1 MDAVELPVWHA
12 GEITMQTRA
21 GVALRMAEIGPR
33 VLRPYLPAQHR
44 DFYRRLPFVVL
55 GVADAMGLPIASILM
70 GRPGF
75 VFSPDPMTL
84 RIDALP
90 DPADPLDTALRPGAK
105 FGLLGI
111 ELPTRRRNR
120 ANGIVTTRDGT
131 GLTLAV
137 EQSFGNCPQYITP
150 RAPAGDPLPVRI
162 EALVVLDAAA
172 DELLARADTLFVASA
187 APAGVDVSHRGGAP
201 GFLARDADG
210 AILLP
215 DYRGNN
221 FFNTLGNLAL
231 NPRIGLAVPDFSS
244 GDLLRIQGHAEILL
258 DDRHAVPPHTGRVVR
273 ITPTHAAWVRG
284 GAPKTNT

>member
-1 MDAVELPVWHA
+1 MSAVERPVWHA
-12 GEITMQTRA
+12 GEIVMQEQA
-21 GVALRMAEIGPR
+21 GVAARMAEIGPR
-33 VLRPYLPAQHR
+33 VLRPYLPEQHR
-44 DFYRRLPFVVL
+44 DFYPRLAFVVL
-55 GVADAMGLPIASILM
+55 GAVDATGLPIASILI

-75 VFSPDPMTL
+75 VFSPDPVTL

-90 DPADPLDTALRPGAK
+90 DPADPLDAALRPGAK

-120 ANGIVTTRDGT
+120 VNGTVAARDGT

-150 RAPAGDPLPVRI
+150 RAPTGDPQPARI
-162 EALVVLDAAA
+162 EKLASLDAAS
-172 DELLARADTLFVASA
+172 DRLLARADTLFVASV

-210 AILLP
+210 EILLP

-231 NPRIGLAVPDFSS
+231 DPRIGLAVPDFHS
-244 GDLLRIQGHAEILL
+244 GDLLRIQGRAEILW
-258 DDRHAVPPHTGRVVR
+258 DDRRAVPPRTGRVVR
-273 ITPTHAAWVRG
+273 ITPTRAAWIRDG
-284 GAPKTNT
+284 GLKADK